1 MGSQTVRHNWVTKNS
16 TLCSNSGL
24 GSQGKENQAV
34 QNREAT
40 VAALVVPVSAEAT
53 INQHWEKVNAFCQSV
68 TSPTHAPAFIKVS
81 VTSYLQDGHASQLSC
96 PLPFWPYYYWPAETA
111 AKGVSFENTNLFV
124 SHTSLLKLSRFLLY
138 WGWNWKTLKRP
149 TRPRPLQN
157 PASCSLPQLGF
168 SNCGLWSRA
177 G

>member
-1 MGSQTVRHNWVTKNS
+1 MTKNS

-81 VTSYLQDGHASQLSC
+81 
-96 PLPFWPYYYWPAETA
+96 LPTCKMAMLRNYPVHFHSGPT
-111 AKGVSFENTNLFV
+111 TID
-124 SHTSLLKLSRFLLY
+124 LLKQQPRGCLL
-138 WGWNWKTLKRP
+138 KT
-149 TRPRPLQN
+149 QIY
-157 PASCSLPQLGF
+157 SCHTLLC
-168 SNCGLWSRA
+168 SNLVGSYCTEDETGKL
-177 G
+177 